1 MKKYGFVFLSA
12 ILITL
17 SLYPFNL
24 SFLAFVFFIPAFYGI
39 TLSKSLKERIFLS
52 ITFGF
57 SVFLLNF
64 FWAIKTMEFYG
75 KLPSWLSYLLG
86 IPLSIYQT
94 LPFILLLL
102 SFPYLIKKSII
113 LPALLFP
120 ILTNL
125 LPLIFP
131 YSISSTLSAMPV
143 LCKTAEIWGEWGLD
157 FIIILINTLFFKFL
171 ISKNKKYSVAATGL
185 IVILPVYYFISTA
198 MYKEKPFSYLE
209 AIIIQ
214 PCIYDGD
221 SPETKRN
228 KFFTMLKKVE
238 NKIKN
243 KILIIPESALPDDI
257 SLAKNREEIMRAILN
272 KLKPEAILYNTFV
285 IEKNRIYNTNILLS
299 ETTFDR
305 YDKNK
310 LMLFGEYFP
319 FHSLIQKLPLPIAN
333 YENFTRGRKVKPLKY
348 KKINISTPICLESIY
363 QGYTAKLSKN
373 ANVIVNPTDDE
384 WFLSKKVKMLHFAQ
398 VRIKSIENNRFL
410 VTATNNGYTAII
422 DNKGKIVK
430 DLPLEKE
437 GYLTARIPLLK
448 RETLFQRIYIIFPY
462 LFTILFITLLTTG
475 KHETGNN
482 S

>member
-17 SLYPFNL
+17 SLYPFDM

-272 KLKPEAILYNTFV
+272 KLNPEAILYNTFV

-333 YENFTRGRKVKPLKY
+333 YENFARGEKPKPLKY

-363 QGYTAKLSKN
+363 QGFTAKLSKN

-384 WFLSKKVKMLHFAQ
+384 WFLSKKAKMLHFAQ

-448 RETLFQRIYIIFPY
+448 RKTTFQRIYAIFPY
-462 LFTILFITLLTTG
+462 LFVICFIAVLIKG
-475 KHETGNN
+475 KNETGNN